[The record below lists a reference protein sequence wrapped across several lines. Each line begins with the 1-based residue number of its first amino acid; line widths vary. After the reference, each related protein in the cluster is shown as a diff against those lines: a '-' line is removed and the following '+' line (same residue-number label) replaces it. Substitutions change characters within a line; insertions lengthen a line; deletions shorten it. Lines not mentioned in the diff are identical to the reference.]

1 VAVGNVAG
9 ERTDGL
15 RGGQATGGR
24 LLTPRGRRTR
34 AVLVDA
40 AKTVFERL
48 PYADVR
54 VADVTA
60 EARVSTGTFYTY
72 FDSKEEIFYEVAEE
86 VFEEMA
92 TSGLLDVAAID
103 DDPREEISRMV
114 RRYYLTCLRRIG
126 VARALE
132 HAANSDPRIARLRR
146 NTVVAGV
153 KQFNRWIQELQRRGI
168 CDTEIDSWDTSMVVH
183 TMVVRVCYDHLLMS
197 GDENDVDRL
206 VNTVTHIWA
215 RTVGL
220 EQAPRETTTSS

>member
-1 VAVGNVAG
+1 VAVRDVAG
-9 ERTDGL
+9 DRTDGL

-40 AKTVFERL
+40 AKTVFEQL
-48 PYADVR
+48 PYTDVR
-54 VADVTA
+54 VADITA

-72 FDSKEEIFYEVAEE
+72 FDSKEEIFCEVAKE
-86 VFEEMA
+86 VFDEMA
-92 TSGLLDVAAID
+92 ASGRLDLAAID
-103 DDPREEISRMV
+103 EDPREEIARTV

-146 NTVVAGV
+146 STVITGV
-153 KQFNRWIQELQRRGI
+153 KQFNRWTQELQRRGI
-168 CDTEIDSWDTSMVVH
+168 CDTDIDAWDTSMVIH
-183 TMVVRVCYDHLLMS
+183 TMVVRVCYDHLLVS

-206 VNTVTHIWA
+206 VETVVHIWA

-220 EQAPRETTTSS
+220 EQVARPAPAP